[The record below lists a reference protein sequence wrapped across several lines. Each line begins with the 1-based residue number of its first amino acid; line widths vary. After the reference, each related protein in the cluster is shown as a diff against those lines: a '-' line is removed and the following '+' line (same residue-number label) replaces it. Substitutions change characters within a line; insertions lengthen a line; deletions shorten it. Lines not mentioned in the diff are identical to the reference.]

1 MAVLE
6 DTATGMEVAHVNG
19 CGNGRDDYGYMIR
32 IACAYASFRWILL
45 VSMPSVCLRNI
56 VIADSE
62 SGSVNGGDYA
72 HDGCGSLLKLA
83 EHKLKPCSR
92 YQRFR
97 SSLEARPILCNAHIC
112 FFSVVA
118 SLLRRLDSFAGRD
131 SSRTDYAIRNRD
143 RG

>member
-19 CGNGRDDYGYMIR
+19 CGHGRDDYGYVIR

-45 VSMPSVCLRNI
+45 VSMPSVYLRNI

-83 EHKLKPCSR
+83 EHKLKPCSG
-92 YQRFR
+92 YQLFL
-97 SSLEARPILCNAHIC
+97 SA
-112 FFSVVA
+112 FS
-118 SLLRRLDSFAGRD
+118 
-131 SSRTDYAIRNRD
+131 IEP
-143 RG
+143 